1 MHLFKI
7 FIFVVIGLAFGIRS
21 ASQVT
26 NELKELTERIERTNR
41 MLDSILWESDHRI
54 DSMTQ
59 NTKFIG
65 FDPPVAD
72 SLTKLLDHTSKLLT
86 RLKNELINASNLGG
100 NLIAAENLVIKTPK
114 GDSLYNYMMQVYDT
128 GIKYGDSTSGDRYR
142 RFKKYTKDNWLN
154 LYFKEVPTY
163 AAITI
168 LSKFR
173 DDLIQVKSALM
184 AADIQ
189 AMKNRMLSEAQ

>member
-1 MHLFKI
+1 MRCFRI
-7 FIFVVIGLAFGIRS
+7 FIMVVISLVMGLRS

-26 NELKELTERIERTNR
+26 TDLKELAERIERTNR
-41 MLDSILWESDHRI
+41 MVDSMLWDSDYRI

-59 NTKFIG
+59 NMKFIG
-65 FDPPVAD
+65 FDPSVAD
-72 SLTKLLDHTSKLLT
+72 SLTKLLDQTSKLLT
-86 RLKNELINASNLGG
+86 RLKNELSNTDILNG
-100 NLIAAENLVIKTPK
+100 NLDAAENLLIKTPK

-128 GIKYGDSTSGDRYR
+128 GIKYGDSTSGERYS

-154 LYFKEVPTY
+154 LYFKDVPTY

-173 DDLIQVKSALM
+173 NDLVHVKTALM
-184 AADIQ
+184 AADIK
-189 AMKNRMLSEAQ
+189 ARKNRILSEAQ

>member
-1 MHLFKI
+1 MRWFNI
-7 FIFVVIGLAFGIRS
+7 FIFVVTGLVIGFRS

-26 NELKELTERIERTNR
+26 TDLKELTERIERTTR
-41 MLDSILWESDHRI
+41 MVDSMLWESDHRF

-59 NTKFIG
+59 NMKFIG

-86 RLKNELINASNLGG
+86 RLKNELINADTLSGKLD
-100 NLIAAENLVIKTPK
+100 AAENLLIKTPK

-128 GIKYGDSTSGDRYR
+128 GIKYGDSTSGDRYS
-142 RFKKYTKDNWLN
+142 RFRKYTKDNWLN
-154 LYFKEVPTY
+154 LYFKDVPTY

-173 DDLIQVKSALM
+173 NDLIHVKTALM
-184 AADIQ
+184 AADLQ
-189 AMKNRMLSEAQ
+189 AMKNRILSEAQ

>member
-1 MHLFKI
+1 M
-7 FIFVVIGLAFGIRS
+7 VVISLVIGHRS
-21 ASQVT
+21 AAQVKPD
-26 NELKELTERIERTNR
+26 LKELTERIERTNK
-41 MLDSILWESDHRI
+41 MVDSMIWQSDHRF

-59 NTKFIG
+59 NMRFIG

-86 RLKNELINASNLGG
+86 RLKNQIISADTSSGPFD
-100 NLIAAENLVIKTPK
+100 AAEKLLIKTPK

-128 GIKYGDSTSGDRYR
+128 GIKYGDSTSGDRYS
-142 RFKKYTKDNWLN
+142 RFKKYTKDTWLN
-154 LYFKEVPTY
+154 LYFKDVPTY

-173 DDLIQVKSALM
+173 NDLIHIKTALM

-189 AMKNRMLSEAQ
+189 AMKNRILSEAQ

>member
-1 MHLFKI
+1 M
-7 FIFVVIGLAFGIRS
+7 VVISLVMGLRS

-26 NELKELTERIERTNR
+26 TDLKELAERIERTNR
-41 MLDSILWESDHRI
+41 MVDSILWDSDYHI

-59 NTKFIG
+59 NMKFIG

-86 RLKNELINASNLGG
+86 RLKNELSNTDILNG
-100 NLIAAENLVIKTPK
+100 NLDAPENLLIKTLK

-128 GIKYGDSTSGDRYR
+128 GIKYGDSTSGERYR
-142 RFKKYTKDNWLN
+142 RFKKYSKDNWLN
-154 LYFKEVPTY
+154 LYFKDVPTY
-163 AAITI
+163 VAITI

-173 DDLIQVKSALM
+173 NDLVHVKTALM

-189 AMKNRMLSEAQ
+189 ALKNRILSEAQ